1 MDILAIVEPR
11 VEGLGFELV
20 DLEIANSGRLVRL
33 FIDKPNGVSVE
44 DCALVSD
51 HVSRVLAVELDLNY
65 DRLEVSSPGM
75 DRVLKKAA
83 DFERFNGQKARVK
96 TRMPI
101 AGQRKFEGIVRGFE
115 NGAVQLETTDGL
127 LALKLDNIEKS
138 RLIPQPWPEKK

>member
-11 VEGLGFELV
+11 VESLGFELV

-83 DFERFNGQKARVK
+83 DFERFSGLKARVK
-96 TRMPI
+96 TRTPI
-101 AGQRKFEGIVRGFE
+101 AGQRKFAGIVRGFE

-127 LALKLDNIEKS
+127 MALKLDDIEKS
-138 RLIPQPWPEKK
+138 RLIPEPWPEKK

>member
-83 DFERFNGQKARVK
+83 DFERFIGQKARVK
-96 TRMPI
+96 TRIPL
-101 AGQRKFEGIVRGFE
+101 AGQRKFEGIVRGCE
-115 NGAVQLETTDGL
+115 GGEVQLETTDGL